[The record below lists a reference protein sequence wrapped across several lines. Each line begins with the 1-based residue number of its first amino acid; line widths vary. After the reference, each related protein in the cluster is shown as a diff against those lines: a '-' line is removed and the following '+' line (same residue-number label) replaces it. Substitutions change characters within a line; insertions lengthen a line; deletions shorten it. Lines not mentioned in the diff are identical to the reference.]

1 MTKIVIYCLDRI
13 KGNRKIEEVAN
24 KWQSIDCHMKL
35 IKSYAGYRLII
46 PSLEQEWRVVTA
58 SDNARGIKW
67 DWAWIDENISIQ
79 TLHELIYPS
88 GRHHDDYK
96 ERVSY
101 F

>member
-1 MTKIVIYCLDRI
+1 MTKIAVYCLDRI
-13 KGNRKIEEVAN
+13 KGNRKLEEIAST
-24 KWQSIDCHMKL
+24 WQSIDCHTKL
-35 IKSYAGYRLII
+35 IKSYVGYRLII

-58 SDNARGIKW
+58 NDSARGIKW
-67 DWAWIDENISIQ
+67 DWAWIDENISIK
-79 TLHELIYPS
+79 TLTDIIYPS